1 MPPEESTTPDAEQLL
16 PPAEWPSQ
24 GKLVLR
30 DVKLTYRPG
39 LQPALRGVT
48 CSIQAGEKIGIV
60 GRTGAGKSSLT
71 LAILRMA
78 DQVSG
83 LVEID
88 GVDTS
93 QISLNTLRRRVA
105 IIPQGEHASPRPL
118 HSAFSPLIPLLLVEA
133 TMFAGDIRHNL
144 DPLNANSDDVL
155 SAALAEVGLVDV
167 VKDAGGLD
175 GLVSE
180 DGANVG

>member
-1 MPPEESTTPDAEQLL
+1 M
-16 PPAEWPSQ
+16 
-24 GKLVLR
+24 LR

-48 CSIQAGEKIGIV
+48 CSIEAGEKIGIV

-105 IIPQGEHASPRPL
+105 IIPQGAHAVWCCADS
-118 HSAFSPLIPLLLVEA
+118 
-133 TMFAGDIRHNL
+133 
-144 DPLNANSDDVL
+144 
-155 SAALAEVGLVDV
+155 
-167 VKDAGGLD
+167 
-175 GLVSE
+175 
-180 DGANVG
+180 

>member
-1 MPPEESTTPDAEQLL
+1 MENQDHIIQL
-16 PPAEWPSQ
+16 SDVTVYIRDNV
-24 GKLVLR
+24 VLNKVSFAV
-30 DVKLTYRPG
+30 DK
-39 LQPALRGVT
+39 
-48 CSIQAGEKIGIV
+48 GEFIYLI

-105 IIPQGEHASPRPL
+105 IIPQGEHAGPRPL
-118 HSAFSPLIPLLLVEA
+118 HSAFSPLIPL
-133 TMFAGDIRHNL
+133 
-144 DPLNANSDDVL
+144 
-155 SAALAEVGLVDV
+155 AAACR
-167 VKDAGGLD
+167 
-175 GLVSE
+175 
-180 DGANVG
+180 

>member
-1 MPPEESTTPDAEQLL
+1 MLNAPPIVLLCFAAIRARFSQRSFVFQVGAQCVGIEKVCEYIDLPPEESTTPDAEQLL

-48 CSIQAGEKIGIV
+48 CSIEAGEKIGIV

-105 IIPQGEHASPRPL
+105 IIPQGAHAGPRPL
-118 HSAFSPLIPLLLVEA
+118 HSAFSPLIPL
-133 TMFAGDIRHNL
+133 
-144 DPLNANSDDVL
+144 
-155 SAALAEVGLVDV
+155 AAACR
-167 VKDAGGLD
+167 
-175 GLVSE
+175 
-180 DGANVG
+180 

>member
-1 MPPEESTTPDAEQLL
+1 M
-16 PPAEWPSQ
+16 
-24 GKLVLR
+24 LR

-48 CSIQAGEKIGIV
+48 CSIEAGEKIGIV

-105 IIPQGEHASPRPL
+105 IIPQGAHTGPRPL
-118 HSAFSPLIPLLLVEA
+118 PSPFSPLIPL
-133 TMFAGDIRHNL
+133 
-144 DPLNANSDDVL
+144 
-155 SAALAEVGLVDV
+155 AAACR
-167 VKDAGGLD
+167 
-175 GLVSE
+175 
-180 DGANVG
+180 